1 MSTPMVLV
9 ITADAEVIPAS
20 QVAQQASS
28 SSSDTEKGDDK

>member
-20 QVAQQASS
+20 QVAQTDT
-28 SSSDTEKGDDK
+28 DTEKGDN